1 MDKVNQDEQNT
12 VDGILRKIEAK
23 ADTGEY
29 LYRVVNRNAMRK
41 TLTLVRFHQT
51 SIAFSLQAMNLMLK
65 QNILI

>member
-29 LYRVVNRNAMRK
+29 LYRGEPEH
-41 TLTLVRFHQT
+41 L
-51 SIAFSLQAMNLMLK
+51 
-65 QNILI
+65 